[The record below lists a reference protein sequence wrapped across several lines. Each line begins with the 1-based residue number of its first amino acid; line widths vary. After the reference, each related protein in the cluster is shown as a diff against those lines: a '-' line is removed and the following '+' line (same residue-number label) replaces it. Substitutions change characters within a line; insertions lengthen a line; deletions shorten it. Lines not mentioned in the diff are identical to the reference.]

1 MNDIRNYRAY
11 LTPEALTHIKQTD
24 LFSKFNSEYNVSW
37 TITAE
42 KYPIRKDIKAD
53 LSRHILF
60 ITSDNWFVKRWR

>member
-1 MNDIRNYRAY
+1 MKDIRNYRGY
-11 LTPEALTHIKQTD
+11 LTAEAYAYIKQTN

-53 LSRHILF
+53 LSKHILF
-60 ITSDNWFVKRWR
+60 TTSDNWFVKRWR